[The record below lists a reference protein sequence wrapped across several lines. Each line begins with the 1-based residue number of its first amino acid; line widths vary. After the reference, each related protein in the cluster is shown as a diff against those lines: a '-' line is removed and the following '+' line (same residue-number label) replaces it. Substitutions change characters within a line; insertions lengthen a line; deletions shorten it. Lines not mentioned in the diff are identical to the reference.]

1 MNRIIFFLIFI
12 FFSQIY
18 YVQSPIPSWELSSQS
33 IELFSSKNPEIFLR
47 YKAEYDGITPILN
60 KEITKSENGITIKNK
75 LTIGSTTK
83 EVEFDEI
90 DSHYTDKLGADILIC
105 PKGKFHPYDFNNN
118 KYIDGI

>member
-1 MNRIIFFLIFI
+1 MKRIIFFLIFI

-60 KEITKSENGITIKNK
+60 KEITKSENGITIKNN
-75 LTIGSTTK
+75 
-83 EVEFDEI
+83 
-90 DSHYTDKLGADILIC
+90 YTLYLIT
-105 PKGKFHPYDFNNN
+105 P
-118 KYIDGI
+118 